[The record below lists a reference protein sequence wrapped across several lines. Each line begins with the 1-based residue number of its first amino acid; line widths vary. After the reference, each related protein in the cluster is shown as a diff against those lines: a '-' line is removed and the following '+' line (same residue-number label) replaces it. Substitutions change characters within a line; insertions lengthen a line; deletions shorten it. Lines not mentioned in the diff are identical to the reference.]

1 MAPFISRTHEQ
12 VRFDQLQNLP
22 AGVKS
27 GITRLN
33 RVEVALG
40 ESEAVFCAMFDINML
55 YENCSGSV
63 AQRLAS
69 VVAWRSARLRVF
81 PLGEAE
87 NHKLC
92 TIAAHV
98 KLPRRYR

>member
-1 MAPFISRTHEQ
+1 
-12 VRFDQLQNLP
+12 
-22 AGVKS
+22 
-27 GITRLN
+27 
-33 RVEVALG
+33 
-40 ESEAVFCAMFDINML
+40 MFDINML
-55 YENCSGSV
+55 YKNCSGSV

-69 VVAWRSARLRVF
+69 VVAWRSARLRVC